1 MNSSFDLR
9 RLRYFLTVAE
19 FGSVTRAAAELHVA
33 QPALSLQMRL
43 LEEEF
48 GREIFARGPQGVRL
62 TEFGRQLSEEC
73 QALLADVRHRR
84 DRLEASSSAPRGT
97 VVIGFAQTLASVLAL
112 PLLALA
118 AKRYPEVVL
127 RIRDVMSGDIPALI
141 RADSVDFV
149 YSYSINAGSGL
160 ASTSLFSEDLFIVG
174 HLQSAKQHFG
184 TAEVKE
190 IDFVQLA
197 GVPLYLAVR
206 SNTFREEMERV
217 ARAKKI
223 KLHVPADI
231 DSVAVRKQVALSG
244 IGYTILSGSSI
255 ATEMREGRI
264 FAARVVRPGLRR
276 QICLIRSNKGTL
288 SSAPK
293 AIAELLAQ
301 ALPQIVEQ
309 HAWPGAILPVHSK
322 RSRSCQGPS
331 TPQQD

>member
-62 TEFGRQLSEEC
+62 TEFGRQLAEESR
-73 QALLADVRHRR
+73 ALLADVRHRR
-84 DRLEASSSAPRGT
+84 DRLEASSADPRGT
-97 VVIGFAQTLASVLAL
+97 VVIGFAQTLASVFAL
-112 PLLALA
+112 PLLDLA
-118 AKRYPEVVL
+118 AKRFPQVTL

-149 YSYSINAGSGL
+149 YSYAIDTGTGIE
-160 ASTSLFSEDLFIVG
+160 STSLFSEDLFIVG
-174 HLQSAKQHFG
+174 NLQSAKQHFG
-184 TAEVKE
+184 TVGARE
-190 IDFVQLA
+190 IDFVDLA
-197 GVPLYLAVR
+197 GIPLYLAAR

-217 ARAKKI
+217 ARAQKI

-276 QICLIRSNKGTL
+276 KICFIRSNKGAL
-288 SSAPK
+288 SNAPK
-293 AIAELLAQ
+293 AIAELLAES
-301 ALPQIVEQ
+301 LPQIVEH
-309 HAWPGAILPVHSK
+309 HAWPGAIMPINRK
-322 RSRSCQGPS
+322 RSRLRQGA
-331 TPQQD
+331 